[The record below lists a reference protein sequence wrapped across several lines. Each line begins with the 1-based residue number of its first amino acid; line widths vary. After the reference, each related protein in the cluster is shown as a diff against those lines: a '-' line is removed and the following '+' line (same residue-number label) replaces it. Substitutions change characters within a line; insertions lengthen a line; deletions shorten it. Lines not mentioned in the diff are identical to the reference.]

1 MSTVT
6 VIIPTGCEARRA
18 ALLHRALDS
27 VMGQEGV
34 DVHPVVVVNGARVD
48 EALCASIVARPGV
61 TVLRRDEGN
70 VSAARRAGMRLVDG
84 AYFAFLDDDD
94 EFLPG
99 ALRTRAEH
107 LDRDGAVDI
116 VFTNGMVR
124 TTDGDEPMFPPG
136 QALDIKPVETFL
148 ESNWF
153 ASCGCLFRAARVD
166 ASHFETRHVYFEW
179 SDLFFRLVAANR
191 RFAYVDAITFRKY
204 EDHPVS
210 MSRSD
215 TSRLAYPALLAELV
229 ERPLPHALR
238 ATLQQRFHR
247 ALNNASLLCLTR
259 GKLRR
264 AIGYHAWCLMN
275 GGWRYAPYT
284 RKIVAAAWRRLVAGQ
299 PAVSM
304 VGRTVGGRP
313 D

>member
-1 MSTVT
+1 MATIT
-6 VIIPTGCEARRA
+6 IIIPTACEARRA
-18 ALLHRALDS
+18 SRLHRALDS
-27 VMGQEGV
+27 VVAQEGV
-34 DVHPVVVVNGARVD
+34 DVHPVVVVNGSRVD
-48 EALCASIVARPGV
+48 ESLCASIVARTGV
-61 TVLRRDEGN
+61 TVLRRDEAN

-84 AYFAFLDDDD
+84 AYFGFLDDDD

-99 ALRTRAEH
+99 ALHTRAEH
-107 LDRDGAVDI
+107 LDRDGAVDV
-116 VFTNGMVR
+116 VFTNGRVR
-124 TTDGDEPMFPPG
+124 TQEGDEPMVPAG
-136 QALDIKPVETFL
+136 QALDVRPVETFL
-148 ESNWF
+148 EANWF

-215 TSRLAYPALLAELV
+215 ASRLAYPAFLAELV
-229 ERPLPHALR
+229 ERPLPRTVRAALE
-238 ATLQQRFHR
+238 QRFRR
-247 ALNNASLLCLTR
+247 ALHDASLLCLTR
-259 GKLRR
+259 GNLRG
-264 AIGYHAWCLMN
+264 AAGYHAWCLMN

-284 RKIVAAAWRRLVAGQ
+284 RKIVAAGWRRLVAGA
-299 PAVSM
+299 AVAP
-304 VGRTVGGRP
+304 VAGRV

>member
-1 MSTVT
+1 MATIT
-6 VIIPTGCEARRA
+6 IIIPTACEARRA
-18 ALLHRALDS
+18 SLLHRALDS
-27 VMGQEGV
+27 VVAQEGV
-34 DVHPVVVVNGARVD
+34 DVHPVVVVNGPRVD
-48 EALCASIVARPGV
+48 EALCASIVARTGV

-84 AYFAFLDDDD
+84 AYFGFLDDDD

-107 LDRDGAVDI
+107 LDRDGAVDV
-116 VFTNGMVR
+116 VFTNGRVR
-124 TTDGDEPMFPPG
+124 TQDSDEPMAPAG
-136 QALDIKPVETFL
+136 QALDVRPVETFL

-191 RFAYVDAITFRKY
+191 RFAYLDAITFRRY
-204 EDHPVS
+204 EDHPLS
-210 MSRSD
+210 MSRTD
-215 TSRLAYPALLAELV
+215 ASRLAYPAFLAELV
-229 ERPLPHALR
+229 ERPLPQKVR
-238 ATLQQRFHR
+238 AELEQRFHR

-259 GKLRR
+259 GNLRG
-264 AIGYHAWCLMN
+264 AAGYHAWCLMN

-284 RKIVAAAWRRLVAGQ
+284 RKIAAAVWRRLVAGATVA
-299 PAVSM
+299 PVA
-304 VGRTVGGRP
+304 GRV

>member
-1 MSTVT
+1 MATIT
-6 VIIPTGCEARRA
+6 IIIPTACEARRA
-18 ALLHRALDS
+18 SLLHRALDS
-27 VMGQEGV
+27 VVAQQGV
-34 DVHPVVVVNGARVD
+34 DVHPVVVVNGPRVD
-48 EALCASIVARPGV
+48 ESLCASIVARTGV

-84 AYFAFLDDDD
+84 AYFGFLDDDD
-94 EFLPG
+94 EFLPD
-99 ALRTRAEH
+99 ALRTRTEH
-107 LDRDGAVDI
+107 LDRDGAVDV
-116 VFTNGMVR
+116 VFTNGRVR
-124 TTDGDEPMFPPG
+124 TPDSDYLIAPPG
-136 QALDIKPVETFL
+136 QALDVRPVETFL

-215 TSRLAYPALLAELV
+215 ASRLAYPAFLAELV
-229 ERPLPHALR
+229 ERPLPRTVRAALE
-238 ATLQQRFHR
+238 QRFRR
-247 ALNNASLLCLTR
+247 ALHDASLLCLTR
-259 GKLRR
+259 GNLRG
-264 AIGYHAWCLMN
+264 AAGYHAWCLMN

-284 RKIVAAAWRRLVAGQ
+284 RNIVAAGWRRLVAGA
-299 PAVSM
+299 AVAP
-304 VGRTVGGRP
+304 VAGRV

>member
-1 MSTVT
+1 MATIT
-6 VIIPTGCEARRA
+6 IIIPTACEARRA
-18 ALLHRALDS
+18 SLLHRALDS
-27 VMGQEGV
+27 VVAQEGV
-34 DVHPVVVVNGARVD
+34 DVHPVVVVNGPRVD
-48 EALCASIVARPGV
+48 EALCASIVARTGV

-84 AYFAFLDDDD
+84 AYFGFLDDDD

-107 LDRDGAVDI
+107 LDRDGAVDV
-116 VFTNGMVR
+116 VFTNGRVR
-124 TTDGDEPMFPPG
+124 TQEGDEPMAPAG
-136 QALDIKPVETFL
+136 QALDVRPVETFL
-148 ESNWF
+148 EANWF

-166 ASHFETRHVYFEW
+166 ATHFETRHVYFEW

-215 TSRLAYPALLAELV
+215 ASRLAYPAFLAELV
-229 ERPLPHALR
+229 ERSLPRTVR
-238 ATLQQRFHR
+238 AALQQRFHR
-247 ALNNASLLCLTR
+247 ALNNASLLCLAR
-259 GKLRR
+259 GNLRG
-264 AIGYHAWCLMN
+264 AAGYHAWCLMN

-284 RKIVAAAWRRLVAGQ
+284 RKIAAAVWRRLVAGATVA
-299 PAVSM
+299 PVA
-304 VGRTVGGRP
+304 GRV

>member
-1 MSTVT
+1 MATIT
-6 VIIPTGCEARRA
+6 IIIPTACEARRA

-27 VMGQEGV
+27 IVGQEGV

-48 EALCASIVARPGV
+48 ESLCASIVARPGV

-84 AYFAFLDDDD
+84 AYFGFLDDDD

-99 ALRTRAEH
+99 ALRVRAEH
-107 LDRDGAVDI
+107 LDRDGAVDV
-116 VFTNGMVR
+116 VFTNGRVR
-124 TTDGDEPMFPPG
+124 THDGDEPMAHAG
-136 QALDIKPVETFL
+136 QGLDVRQVETFL
-148 ESNWF
+148 EAKRL

-179 SDLFFRLVAANR
+179 SDVLFRLVAANR
-191 RFAYVDAITFRKY
+191 HFAYVDAITFRKY

-215 TSRLAYPALLAELV
+215 ASRLAYPAFLAELV
-229 ERPLPHALR
+229 ERPLPRTVR
-238 ATLQQRFHR
+238 AALQQRFHR
-247 ALNNASLLCLTR
+247 ALNDASRLCLAR
-259 GKLRR
+259 GNLRG
-264 AIGYHAWCLMN
+264 AAGYHAWCLMN

-284 RKIVAAAWRRLVAGQ
+284 GKIVAAGWRRLVAGA
-299 PAVSM
+299 AVAP
-304 VGRTVGGRP
+304 VAGRV